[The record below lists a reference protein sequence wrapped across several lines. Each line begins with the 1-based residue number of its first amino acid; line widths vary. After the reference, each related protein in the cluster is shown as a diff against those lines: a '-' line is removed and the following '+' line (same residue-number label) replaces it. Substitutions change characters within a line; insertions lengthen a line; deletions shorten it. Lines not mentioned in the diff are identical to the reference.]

1 MATQPMPGHEL
12 RQAQTTM
19 STKEVLERHLKCLAD
34 GDLAGFL
41 ADFSPE
47 IVVFRPLGFAGAGGV
62 AKGLTAIGPVFA
74 ALFSEFARP
83 GTRFE
88 IRQQAIEGDYAYI
101 VWDAE
106 TGDNF
111 YEHGSDTYIIKN
123 GKIVFQSFAGK
134 IVSK

>member
-1 MATQPMPGHEL
+1 MATQPMPAHEL
-12 RQAQTTM
+12 DQAQTAM
-19 STKEVLERHLKCLAD
+19 STKEVLVRHLKCLAD

-62 AKGLTAIGPVFA
+62 AKGLTA
-74 ALFSEFARP
+74 ALLAEFARP

-106 TGDNF
+106 TGDNI
-111 YEHGSDTYIIKN
+111 YEPGSDTYIIKD

>member
-1 MATQPMPGHEL
+1 MRTQPMPQEL
-12 RQAQTTM
+12 AQAQTTM
-19 STKEVLERHLKCLAD
+19 STREVLERHLKCLAD
-34 GDLAGFL
+34 GDLPGFL

-74 ALFSEFARP
+74 ALFAEFAKP

-88 IRQQAIEGDYAYI
+88 VRQQEIEGDYAYI

-111 YEHGSDTYIIKN
+111 YEPGSDTYIIRN

-134 IVSK
+134 IVRK

>member
-1 MATQPMPGHEL
+1 MATQPMTGREL
-12 RQAQTTM
+12 GQARTTIA
-19 STKEVLERHLKCLAD
+19 TDKVLARHLKSLAD

-47 IVVFRPLGFAGAGGV
+47 IVVFRPLGFLGAGGV
-62 AKGLTAIGPVFA
+62 AKGLDAIGPIFT
-74 ALFSEFARP
+74 ALFAEFAGP

-88 IRQQAIEGDYAYI
+88 VRQQAIEGDYAYI

-106 TGDNF
+106 TAENF
-111 YEHGSDTYIIKN
+111 YEPGSDTYIIKN

-134 IVSK
+134 IMRK